1 MWVKFKV
8 SFQTD
13 ADDNKLFIFPD
24 DRNLFTDL
32 IDLDGEYFAAKY
44 SGNKDLTPYASPILP
59 IAVKSRIVSHI
70 AFRMM
75 LPPLLRGVVS
85 HPALAATLPNIGND
99 PVKIAKIAV
108 FADCIRDARAPLPD
122 GGFGVDLDDPLTK
135 MGLMQ
140 AVEFGLITQVEM
152 DEILK

>member
-1 MWVKFKV
+1 MTKPV
-8 SFQTD
+8 
-13 ADDNKLFIFPD
+13 IFPKIEENGVIIYPD
-24 DRNLFTDL
+24 DVSKFANTHLSH
-32 IDLDGEYFAAKY
+32 DGLSMIADY
-44 SGNKDLTPYASPILP
+44 SGNLDLP
-59 IAVKSRIVSHI
+59 IYVNPQHEPHKLYSHI

-99 PVKIAKIAV
+99 PVKIAQIAV

-140 AVEFGLITQVEM
+140 AVEFGLITQAEM